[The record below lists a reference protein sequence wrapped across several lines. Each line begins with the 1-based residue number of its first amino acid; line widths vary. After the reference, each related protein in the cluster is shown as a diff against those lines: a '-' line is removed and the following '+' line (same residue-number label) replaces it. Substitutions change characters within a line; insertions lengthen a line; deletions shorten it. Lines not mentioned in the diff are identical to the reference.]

1 MSKPKKPKQPQSI
14 NDLKPAPYNNR
25 VRQISQAALK
35 GLQHSLERHGDIS
48 GITYN
53 LETGNLV
60 SGHQRIEALKAKY
73 GADNLRLEPA
83 PIDGQGVI
91 YAPDGNT
98 YSVRYVRLSPA
109 EEKAANLAANSTDIA
124 GEFLWEG
131 VEEMLLEIQGA
142 GMDMLDTGFMEE
154 TIKYLFGMEGR
165 QKESTTREVN
175 FNAVQTK
182 HKCPKCGFEYDK

>member
-48 GITYN
+48 GITFN

-60 SGHQRIEALKAKY
+60 SGHQRVEALKAKY

-83 PIDGQGVI
+83 PIDGQGII

-98 YSVRYVRLSPA
+98 YSVRYVRFTEA
-109 EEKAANLAANSTDIA
+109 EEKAANLAANSPDIA
-124 GEFLWEG
+124 GEFDWEG
-131 VEEMLLEIQGA
+131 VEAQLADLKGLDI
-142 GMDMLDTGFMEE
+142 DLVDTGFSTE
-154 TIKYLFGMEGR
+154 TIQSIL
-165 QKESTTREVN
+165 TVPDCEVN
-175 FNAVQTK
+175 TQQLKSARMDT
-182 HKCPKCGFEYDK
+182 KCPKCGHLFA